1 VVVLGPLGSL
11 VTTVVYNT
19 TGRWWPMV
27 AWLAVYVPL
36 LTAFAVYV
44 ARTRHR
50 PIRSF
55 VGFHA
60 GAKAQRSRS
69 ARGRRRTHER

>member
-1 VVVLGPLGSL
+1 
-11 VTTVVYNT
+11 
-19 TGRWWPMV
+19 MV